1 MIKKILL
8 CSIVFT
14 GCSAKPVGLAEDCD
28 YRVNHSGIVEC
39 HTGFYPATIDAI
51 DPSRVDHRSHIDL

>member
-1 MIKKILL
+1 MKKLL
-8 CSIVFT
+8 ICSLVFL
-14 GCSAKPVGLAEDCD
+14 GCATQPIGLEENCD

-51 DPSRVDHRSHIDL
+51 DPSRVDHRTHIDL